1 MKRVVRW
8 IVPSTAGALVA
19 VVAIAVGSTF
29 AQEPETTPSPTPPAQ
44 VTPSAPADTETDGR
58 GFRGG
63 RGGRFGGDEEL
74 ATALGI
80 TVEELDAAQEAAHA
94 AALQQAVAEG
104 LITQEEADAILSGE
118 GRRFHR
124 HGLRGSDIDYD
135 ALLAAE
141 LGISVEELEAA
152 EDEARASALDAAVA
166 EGLLTQEQA
175 DLIEAREALREY
187 VDREAILAE
196 ALGMTAEELEAA
208 KAEGQSLSDIIEAQ
222 GLDAETV
229 RAEMQAGYEAAVEQA
244 VTDGVITREQADAIL
259 SGDGFGGPGFGFGGR
274 GRHGFGGPRGDF
286 DSAPDTT
293 TPESDA

>member
-8 IVPSTAGALVA
+8 IVPSTAGALLA

-44 VTPSAPADTETDGR
+44 VTPSAPADAETGGR

-63 RGGRFGGDEEL
+63 HGGRFVGHEEL
-74 ATALGI
+74 AAALGI

-94 AALQQAVAEG
+94 AVLQQAVAEG
-104 LITQEEADAILSGE
+104 LITQEEADAILNGE

-124 HGLRGSDIDYD
+124 HALRGSEIDYD

-141 LGISVEELEAA
+141 LSISVEELEAA

-196 ALGMTAEELEAA
+196 ALGMSAEELEAA

-222 GLDAETV
+222 GLDVETV

-259 SGDGFGGPGFGFGGR
+259 SGEGFGGPGFRFGGR

-286 DSAPDTT
+286 DSAPTM
-293 TPESDA
+293 PESET